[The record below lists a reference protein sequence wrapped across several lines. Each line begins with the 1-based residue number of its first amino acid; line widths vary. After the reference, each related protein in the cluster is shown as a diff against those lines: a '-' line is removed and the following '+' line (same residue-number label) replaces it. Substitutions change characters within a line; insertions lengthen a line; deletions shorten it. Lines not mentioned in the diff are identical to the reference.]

1 MQHAPSNLI
10 ANRLIIV
17 PGVFQHL
24 DVPRS
29 TPWGP
34 PQECDRIMWGAA
46 DDGSRVPILWQ
57 VHTSGHGGTRVH
69 KDLAARFLNGLP
81 KECHAFGGSRLWFEE
96 DAESTVPL
104 FIFYNGL
111 APDCWLVRAD
121 KPFPREQLM
130 DSIRRWMPEAA
141 YAVRRLAA
149 AFDKALGNAGI
160 ALRTQLAD

>member
-1 MQHAPSNLI
+1 MQHHQSKLI
-10 ANRLIIV
+10 ALPLIIV
-17 PGVFQHL
+17 PGAFQNL

-34 PQECDRIMWGAA
+34 LQQSDRIMWGAA
-46 DDGSRVPILWQ
+46 ENGTRVPILWQ
-57 VHTSGHGGTRVH
+57 VHTAGHGGTRVH

-96 DAESTVPL
+96 DCESSVPL

-111 APDCWLVRAD
+111 SPDCWLVRAD
-121 KPFPREQLM
+121 RPYPREQLM

-149 AFDKALGNAGI
+149 AFDKALSNAGI
-160 ALRTQLAD
+160 PLRSPLTE